1 MFFLAILLFSY
12 CQMSQHIQKTTAN
25 GKEMLSNPKLVLV
38 QGTSNV
44 VMKQNVTL
52 SCLSEPGSPPV
63 RYTLFKHNQQV
74 SALNRSDLTPALF
87 TLTISSASDMGEY
100 KCKAEYNNSSGGKY
114 SNSLKITLIE
124 PISKPVLSSPT
135 SQAKKGQNVTLSCF
149 SENGSLPITYLFFKG
164 TQNISPQ
171 KTMRKREAAVI
182 FLFIDSLS
190 DFGTY
195 KCKAN
200 NSFPNNTKYSN
211 GFNFTLAE
219 ERSHS
224 QPLII
229 SLGLIL
235 LLLIIGFAL
244 AIPFFVIPLYKAK
257 KFKSTRPPIGLTSTV
272 NAEESENEVIYS
284 EIEPVKPEEY
294 INFCV
299 IRREEEKGN
308 LEDPDLTENTCTT
321 KFLQ

>member
-1 MFFLAILLFSY
+1 MFLLAILLFSY
-12 CQMSQHIQKTTAN
+12 CQMSQQIQKTTEN

-38 QGTSNV
+38 QGTLNV

-74 SALNRSDLTPALF
+74 SALNRSDLMPALF

-114 SNSLKITLIE
+114 SNSLNITLIE

-171 KTMRKREAAVI
+171 KTMQKREAAVI
-182 FLFIDSLS
+182 FLFIDSLR

-219 ERSHS
+219 
-224 QPLII
+224 
-229 SLGLIL
+229 
-235 LLLIIGFAL
+235 
-244 AIPFFVIPLYKAK
+244 
-257 KFKSTRPPIGLTSTV
+257 KFKSTRPSIGLTSTV

-284 EIEPVKPEEY
+284 EIELVKPEEEY